1 VARQRVR
8 TWRLS
13 QPGSECQTD
22 CRQMKRSTDRILTT
36 HVGSLIRTPEIIR
49 GMQAAA
55 LKKPYDQTKLAAD
68 VAAGIHDVVRQ
79 QVAVGI
85 DIVND
90 GEYGRRGF
98 VSYVHERLGGL
109 EPRPLDPNE
118 PTWGAQAE
126 RLEFPGFFEQ
136 YASKVRYDWM
146 LPEISMD
153 EIAPPENTE
162 VFNLKGPIKYV
173 GQDAVQRDI
182 TLLADATRGVDVAD
196 VFVTA
201 VTPMSRKNDYRVEEF
216 YPSQEAYLYAMADAM
231 HEEYRAITDAGFI
244 LQLDYA
250 ALNPQAMTMIGKK
263 NATAEE
269 MDRARELSIEIVN
282 HALQGIPEEQVRYH
296 HCWGSDN
303 RPHTTDT
310 ALTSIVGQMLKL
322 KVQAYGIEAANPRHE
337 HEWMVWK
344 DVRLPEGK
352 ILFPG
357 LISQSTNVV
366 EHPELVAWRI
376 KNFASVVG
384 KENVIASVD
393 CGFSQ
398 WWDAIRV
405 HPTVQWAKLKALA
418 DGAAL
423 ASRELWGH

>member
-1 VARQRVR
+1 
-8 TWRLS
+8 
-13 QPGSECQTD
+13 
-22 CRQMKRSTDRILTT
+22 MKRSLDRILTT
-36 HVGSLIRTPEIIR
+36 HVGSLIRTPEILR

-55 LKKPYDQTKLAAD
+55 LKRPYDEARLTAD
-68 VAAGIHDVVRQ
+68 ISAGIHEVVRK
-79 QVAVGI
+79 QVEIGI

-90 GEYGRRGF
+90 GEFWRRGF

-109 EPRPLDPNE
+109 QPRPLAPNE

-126 RLEFPGFFEQ
+126 HREFPGFFEQ
-136 YASKVRYDWM
+136 YATKVRYDWM

-162 VFNLKGPIKYV
+162 VFQLTDCISYV
-173 GQDAVQRDI
+173 GHESVARDI
-182 TLLADATRGVDVAD
+182 ETLRAAAQGLDVSD
-196 VFVTA
+196 VFITA
-201 VTPMSRKNDYRVEEF
+201 VTPMSRKNDDRVQDF
-216 YPSQEAYLYAMADAM
+216 YPSQAAYLYALADAM
-231 HEEYRAITDAGFI
+231 HEEYTAITDAGFV

-250 ALNPQAMTMIGKK
+250 ALNPQSMLMIGKRD
-263 NATAEE
+263 ASPEE
-269 MDRARELSIEIVN
+269 MSKARDLSVEIVN
-282 HALQGIPEEQVRYH
+282 HALRGVPEEQVRYH

-303 RPHTTDT
+303 RPHTTDS
-310 ALTSIVGQMLKL
+310 ALTDIVHQMLRL
-322 KVQAYGIEAANPRHE
+322 NVQAYGIEAANPRHE

-344 DVRLPEGK
+344 DVKLPEGK

-366 EHPELVAWRI
+366 EHPDLVAWRI

-384 KENVIASVD
+384 KENVIASID

-405 HPTVQWAKLKALA
+405 HPTVQWAKLKALVQ
-418 DGAAL
+418 GAER
-423 ASRELWGH
+423 ASKELW

>member
-1 VARQRVR
+1 
-8 TWRLS
+8 
-13 QPGSECQTD
+13 
-22 CRQMKRSTDRILTT
+22 MKRSTDRILTT
-36 HVGSLIRTPEIIR
+36 HVGSLIRTPEILR

-55 LKKPYDQTKLAAD
+55 LKRPYDQELLAAD
-68 VAAGIHDVVRQ
+68 IRAGIDDVVRM
-79 QVAVGI
+79 QVDIGM

-90 GEYGRRGF
+90 GEFWRRGF

-109 EPRPLDPNE
+109 ESRPLAANE

-126 RLEFPGFFEQ
+126 RREFPGFFEQ
-136 YASKVRYDWM
+136 YAAKVRYDWM

-162 VFNLKGPIKYV
+162 VFQLTGRIAYV
-173 GQDAVQRDI
+173 GQACVARDI
-182 TLLADATRGVDVAD
+182 ETLRAATAGLDVSD
-196 VFVTA
+196 VFLTA
-201 VTPMSRKNDYRVEEF
+201 VTPMSRKNDERVQDF
-216 YPSQEAYLYAMADAM
+216 YSSQNEYLYALADAM
-231 HEEYRAITDAGFI
+231 HEEYTAITDAGFI

-250 ALNPQAMTMIGKK
+250 ALNPQSMLLIGKRD
-263 NATAEE
+263 ATSEE
-269 MDRARELSIEIVN
+269 MSRARDLSVEIVN
-282 HALQGIPEEQVRYH
+282 HALRGIPEERVRYH

-310 ALTSIVGQMLKL
+310 SLAEIVQQMLRIN
-322 KVQAYGIEAANPRHE
+322 VQAYGIEAANPRHE
-337 HEWMVWK
+337 HEWMVWQ

-366 EHPELVAWRI
+366 EHPDLVAWRI

-405 HPTVQWAKLKALA
+405 HPTVQWAKLRALVE
-418 DGAAL
+418 GARR
-423 ASRELWGH
+423 ASNELW

>member
-1 VARQRVR
+1 V
-8 TWRLS
+8 
-13 QPGSECQTD
+13 
-22 CRQMKRSTDRILTT
+22 KRSTDRILTT
-36 HVGSLIRTPEIIR
+36 HVGSLIRTPEILR

-55 LKKPYDQTKLAAD
+55 LKRPYDQAQLAAD
-68 VAAGIHDVVRQ
+68 IRAGIDDVVRM
-79 QVAVGI
+79 QVEIGLDV
-85 DIVND
+85 VND
-90 GEYGRRGF
+90 GEFWRRGF

-109 EPRPLDPNE
+109 ESRPLAANE

-126 RLEFPGFFEQ
+126 RREFPGFFEQ

-162 VFNLKGPIKYV
+162 VFQLTGRIAYV
-173 GQDAVQRDI
+173 GQPSVARDI
-182 TLLADATRGVDVAD
+182 ETLRAATAGLDVSD
-196 VFVTA
+196 VFLTA
-201 VTPMSRKNDYRVEEF
+201 VTPMSRKNDERVQDF
-216 YPSQEAYLYAMADAM
+216 YSSQNEYLYALADAM
-231 HEEYRAITDAGFI
+231 HAEYTAITAAGFI

-250 ALNPQAMTMIGKK
+250 ALNPQSMLLIGKRD
-263 NATAEE
+263 ATSDE
-269 MDRARELSIEIVN
+269 MARARDLSVEIVN
-282 HALQGIPEEQVRYH
+282 HALRGIPEERVRYH

-310 ALTSIVGQMLKL
+310 SLAEIVQQMLRL
-322 KVQAYGIEAANPRHE
+322 NVQAYGIEAANPRHE
-337 HEWMVWK
+337 HEWMVWQ
-344 DVRLPEGK
+344 DVRLPEDK

-366 EHPELVAWRI
+366 EHPDLVAWRI

-405 HPTVQWAKLKALA
+405 HPTVQWAKLRALVE
-418 DGAAL
+418 GARR
-423 ASRELWGH
+423 ASNELW

>member
-1 VARQRVR
+1 LQPRQ
-8 TWRLS
+8 
-13 QPGSECQTD
+13 
-22 CRQMKRSTDRILTT
+22 
-36 HVGSLIRTPEIIR
+36 
-49 GMQAAA
+49 
-55 LKKPYDQTKLAAD
+55 LAKD
-68 VAAGIHDVVRQ
+68 
-79 QVAVGI
+79 
-85 DIVND
+85 
-90 GEYGRRGF
+90 
-98 VSYVHERLGGL
+98 
-109 EPRPLDPNE
+109 E

-136 YASKVRYDWM
+136 YSSRVRYDWM
-146 LPEISMD
+146 LPEIAMD

-162 VFNLKGPIKYV
+162 VFSLAAPITYV
-173 GQDAVQRDI
+173 GHSAVKRDI
-182 TLLADATRGVDVAD
+182 DRLAAATQGLTVQD

-201 VTPMSRKNDYRVEEF
+201 VTPMSRKNDYGVENF
-216 YPSQEAYLYAMADAM
+216 YPSQQAYLYAMADAM
-231 HEEYRAITDAGFI
+231 HEEYKAITDAGFI

-250 ALNPQAMTMIGKK
+250 ALNPQAMLMIGRPAA
-263 NATAEE
+263 NAEE
-269 MDRARELSIEIVN
+269 MSMARDLSVEVVN
-282 HALQGIPEEQVRYH
+282 HALRGIPEEQVRYH

-310 ALTSIVGQMLKL
+310 PLREIVHQLL
-322 KVQAYGIEAANPRHE
+322 RLNVQAYGIEAANPRHE

-344 DVRLPEGK
+344 DVKLPDGK

-405 HPTVQWAKLKALA
+405 HPTVQWAKLKALVQ
-418 DGAAL
+418 GAEL
-423 ASRELWGH
+423 ASRELW

>member
-1 VARQRVR
+1 
-8 TWRLS
+8 
-13 QPGSECQTD
+13 
-22 CRQMKRSTDRILTT
+22 MKRSTDRILTT
-36 HVGSLIRTPEIIR
+36 HVGSLIRTPDILR
-49 GMQAAA
+49 GMQASA
-55 LKKPYDQTKLAAD
+55 LKRPYDQDKLHAD
-68 VAAGIHDVVRQ
+68 IVAGVKDVVRQ
-79 QVAVGI
+79 QVEVGI
-85 DIVND
+85 DVVND
-90 GEYGRRGF
+90 GEYWRRGF

-109 EPRPLDPNE
+109 QQRPLNPNE

-136 YASKVRYDWM
+136 YASKVRYEWM

-153 EIAPPENTE
+153 ELAPPENTD
-162 VFNLKGPIKYV
+162 VFSLVAPISYV
-173 GQDAVQRDI
+173 GQPTVKRDVD
-182 TLLADATRGVDVAD
+182 TLKEATRGLDVSD
-196 VFVTA
+196 VFITA
-201 VTPMSRKNDYRVEEF
+201 VTPMNRKNDEGVEKF
-216 YPSQEAYLYAMADAM
+216 YPNQDAYLYAMADAM
-231 HEEYRAITDAGFI
+231 REEYKAITDAGFV

-250 ALNPQAMTMIGKK
+250 ALNPQAMLMIGKRE
-263 NATAEE
+263 ATREE
-269 MDRARELSIEIVN
+269 MSKARDLSIEVVN
-282 HALQGIPEEQVRYH
+282 YALRGIPEEQVRYH

-310 ALTSIVGQMLKL
+310 SLRDIVHQMLRL
-322 KVQAYGIEAANPRHE
+322 SVQAYGIEAANPRHE

-344 DVRLPEGK
+344 DVKLPEGK
-352 ILFPG
+352 MLFPG
-357 LISQSTNVV
+357 IISQNTNVV

-384 KENVIASVD
+384 KENIIASTD

-423 ASRELWGH
+423 ASRDLWGR

>member
-1 VARQRVR
+1 
-8 TWRLS
+8 
-13 QPGSECQTD
+13 
-22 CRQMKRSTDRILTT
+22 MKRSTDRILTT
-36 HVGSLIRTPEIIR
+36 HVGSLIRTPEILR

-55 LKKPYDQTKLAAD
+55 LKRPYDAAKLATD
-68 VAAGIHDVVRQ
+68 IKSGIHDIVRK
-79 QVAVGI
+79 QVEIGI
-85 DIVND
+85 DVVND
-90 GEYGRRGF
+90 GEFWRRGF

-109 EPRPLDPNE
+109 QQRPLAPNE

-126 RLEFPGFFEQ
+126 RREFPGFFEQ
-136 YASKVRYDWM
+136 YAAKVRYDWM
-146 LPEISMD
+146 LPEIAMD

-162 VFNLKGPIKYV
+162 VFQLADRISYV
-173 GQDAVQRDI
+173 GQASVARDI
-182 TLLADATRGVDVAD
+182 ETLRGAAQGLDVSD

-201 VTPMSRKNDYRVEEF
+201 VTPMSRKNDERVRDF

-231 HEEYRAITDAGFI
+231 HEEYRAITQAGFI

-250 ALNPQAMTMIGKK
+250 ALNPQSMLMIGKHD
-263 NATAEE
+263 ASPDE
-269 MDRARELSIEIVN
+269 MSKARDLSVEIVN
-282 HALQGIPEEQVRYH
+282 HALRGIPQEQVRYH

-310 ALTSIVGQMLKL
+310 PLSAIVHQMLRL
-322 KVQAYGIEAANPRHE
+322 NVQAYGVEAANPRHE

-344 DVRLPEGK
+344 DVKLPDGK

-366 EHPELVAWRI
+366 EHPDLVAWRI

-405 HPTVQWAKLKALA
+405 HPTVQWAKLKALVE
-418 DGAAL
+418 GARR
-423 ASRELWGH
+423 ASDELW

>member
-1 VARQRVR
+1 
-8 TWRLS
+8 
-13 QPGSECQTD
+13 
-22 CRQMKRSTDRILTT
+22 MKRSTDRILTT
-36 HVGSLIRTPEIIR
+36 HVGSLIRTVDILR

-55 LKKPYDQTKLAAD
+55 LKRLYDQARLAAD
-68 VAAGIHDVVRQ
+68 VNAGIKDVVRQ
-79 QVAVGI
+79 QAETGI

-90 GEYGRRGF
+90 GEFWRRGF
-98 VSYVHERLGGL
+98 VSYIHERLGGL
-109 EPRPLDPNE
+109 EQRPLNPNE
-118 PTWGAQAE
+118 PTWGAQGE

-146 LPEISMD
+146 PPEISMD
-153 EIAPPENTE
+153 EVAPPENTE
-162 VFNLKGPIKYV
+162 VFTLTDRIKYV
-173 GQDAVQRDI
+173 GHASVRRDI
-182 TLLADATRGVDVAD
+182 DTLKAATKGLDVSD
-196 VFVTA
+196 VFITA
-201 VTPMSRKNDYRVEEF
+201 VTPMSRKNDDRVRDFYSTQEE
-216 YPSQEAYLYAMADAM
+216 YLYAMADAM
-231 HEEYRAITDAGFI
+231 HQEYKAITDAGFV

-250 ALNPQAMTMIGKK
+250 ALNPQAMLMIGKRT
-263 NATAEE
+263 ATPQE
-269 MDRARELSIEIVN
+269 MVRARDLSVEITN
-282 HALQGIPEEQVRYH
+282 HALKGIPEEQVRYH

-310 ALTSIVGQMLKL
+310 SLRDIVDQMLRL
-322 KVQAYGIEAANPRHE
+322 NVQAYGIEAANPRHE

-344 DVRLPEGK
+344 DVKLPDGK

-357 LISQSTNVV
+357 VISQSTNVV

-405 HPTVQWAKLKALA
+405 HPTVQWAKLKALVQ
-418 DGAAL
+418 GAEV
-423 ASRELWGH
+423 ASKELWGRQAVR

>member
-1 VARQRVR
+1 
-8 TWRLS
+8 
-13 QPGSECQTD
+13 
-22 CRQMKRSTDRILTT
+22 MKRSTDRILTT
-36 HVGSLIRTPEIIR
+36 HVGSLIRTPDILR
-49 GMQAAA
+49 GMQAGA
-55 LKKPYDQTKLAAD
+55 LRKPYDPARLAAD
-68 VAAGIHDVVRQ
+68 VTAGISDVVQ
-79 QVAVGI
+79 KQVEIGI

-90 GEYGRRGF
+90 GEFWRRGF

-109 EPRPLDPNE
+109 ESRPLNANE

-126 RLEFPGFFEQ
+126 RREFPGFFEQ

-146 LPEISMD
+146 LPEISME
-153 EIAPPENTE
+153 EIASPENTE
-162 VFNLKGPIKYV
+162 VFTLVDRISYV
-173 GQDAVQRDI
+173 GQESVQRDI
-182 TLLADATRGVDVAD
+182 QALRNAARGLNVAD
-196 VFVTA
+196 IFITA
-201 VTPMSRKNDYRVEEF
+201 VTPMSRKNDERVQDF
-216 YPSQEAYLYAMADAM
+216 YPSQEAYLYALADAM
-231 HEEYRAITDAGFI
+231 HEEYRAITDAGFV

-250 ALNPQAMTMIGKK
+250 ALNPQAMLMIGKRD
-263 NATAEE
+263 ASPDE
-269 MDRARELSIEIVN
+269 MRLARDLSVEVVN

-310 ALTSIVGQMLKL
+310 PLREIVQQLL
-322 KVQAYGIEAANPRHE
+322 RLNVQAYGIEAANPRHE

-344 DVRLPEGK
+344 DVKLPEGK

-405 HPTVQWAKLKALA
+405 HPTVQWAKLRSLVQ
-418 DGAAL
+418 GAEL
-423 ASRELWGH
+423 ASNELWGRSWGSDGSTHEAQ